1 MVTNDLRDEE
11 QEEFKQ
17 KIKEMTY
24 SHVPTYE
31 VTIWIGLKDGYAG
44 WVHPI
49 DDVDRICQA
58 YCNKVGLCVTVTET
72 HYIYTNGQEPGAS
85 IGLINYPRFPSQSY
99 KIKEHAFILA
109 QKLLLG
115 LKQYRCSIITPE
127 LTYLLE
133 NPNAPSS

>member
-24 SHVPTYE
+24 ARVPTYE
-31 VTIWIGLKDGYAG
+31 VKIYTGLKEGYNG

-49 DDVDRICQA
+49 DDVDRVCQA
-58 YCNKVGLCVTVTET
+58 YCNKVRLCVTVTET
-72 HYIYTNGQEPGAS
+72 HYIYVDGAEPGAV
-85 IGLINYPRFPSQSY
+85 IGLINYPRYPSPPY
-99 KIKEHAFILA
+99 KIKEHAFNLA
-109 QKLLLG
+109 EKLLLV
-115 LKQYRCSIITPE
+115 LKQKRCNIVTPE

-133 NPNAPSS
+133 NPMVNG